1 MRYNK
6 ICLSFGKASL
16 YDVLE
21 ATTLYK
27 YIELRLDYQKYDK
40 DELLKI
46 LKSNAEIIVTDPNC
60 TNLDS
65 IKFCLENGASYIDI
79 NVKSTKFEYLIELA
93 EKNNTKTIISYH
105 NNELT
110 PLRPALQKIIR
121 TSINL
126 GASICKIVCK
136 AETSKSIIR
145 LMRLYNNEEVI
156 KGQIQLISFTLGEE
170 SKISRLNAI
179 AYGAPFMYCSPDNN
193 TKTGEGQFTASD
205 FIILQNLIQI

>member
-1 MRYNK
+1 MEYNK
-6 ICLSFGKASL
+6 ICLSFGKASFAE
-16 YDVLE
+16 VLD
-21 ATTLYK
+21 ATKLYK
-27 YIELRLDYQKYDK
+27 YIELRLDYQNYDK
-40 DELLKI
+40 DDLSILLQ
-46 LKSNAEIIVTDPNC
+46 SNSEIIITDPNC
-60 TNLDS
+60 SNLDN

-79 NVKSTKFEYLIELA
+79 NVKSPKFEYLVELA
-93 EKNNTKTIISYH
+93 ERNNTKTIISYH

-121 TSINL
+121 TSLNL

-145 LMRLYNNEEVI
+145 LMRLYNNEEVL
-156 KGQIQLISFTLGEE
+156 KGQIQLISFALGDE

-193 TKTGEGQFTASD
+193 SKTGEGQFAASD